1 MIENNILPMLDL
13 GEFNRIQVVPLS
25 VQVVTSGK
33 SGLLPGSRTILDR
46 DRPWPVG
53 GGCASYEK
61 MLDIG

>member
-46 DRPWPVG
+46 DRPCLLGRVR
-53 GGCASYEK
+53 E
-61 MLDIG
+61 L